1 MFLSQNP
8 LHLGILN
15 SNSIVDRK
23 LADEKKINEQN
34 LYKNIVGAGHNDGEH
49 SDSVDFGSDSSE
61 WSQLNEAEPGQIS
74 PNDTSVI
81 ADENFFT
88 SQKQDFGDFDHKNV
102 IFLIENFLGG
112 KG

>member
-8 LHLGILN
+8 LHLGIIN

-23 LADEKKINEQN
+23 LADEKKINEQI
-34 LYKNIVGAGHNDGEH
+34 LYKNIVGAAHKDGQQ

-61 WSQLNEAEPGQIS
+61 WSQLDEAEPGQIS

-102 IFLIENFLGG
+102 VSCREILG
-112 KG
+112 